1 MWVYVC
7 IGSRVGEKKLGWCIR
22 VQGLSSTMYLPT
34 YPIRKSCIYFL
45 YRRDLLRGKGP
56 IFPLA
61 KQFSFLFCLARFCQI
76 KICIYN
82 SYCYT
87 YIHTYI
93 VTHTKPVCAK
103 ITPLLPSVVN
113 CPKKKTFVGIRTLLG
128 GCGAN
133 TGILQAE
140 YKSNFVHFRFKH
152 VRSTYVWDR
161 WESLN

>member
-93 VTHTKPVCAK
+93 VTQTKPVCAK

-113 CPKKKTFVGIRTLLG
+113 CPKKKPLWEYVHYWGVVEQTQAYYRLSINPISFIFDS
-128 GCGAN
+128 N
-133 TGILQAE
+133 T
-140 YKSNFVHFRFKH
+140 
-152 VRSTYVWDR
+152 
-161 WESLN
+161 